1 LNRPNYPRNPEP
13 IPSTTLNKVASLP
26 HANRT
31 SNNPRPNIPK
41 DENPVPTYSKGKSM
55 SKVSFVQAPDN
66 SKKTEATRVSLAEQ
80 ILTNANIDSWI
91 EYPQQMSSIQERK
104 KILSNI

>member
-1 LNRPNYPRNPEP
+1 
-13 IPSTTLNKVASLP
+13 
-26 HANRT
+26 
-31 SNNPRPNIPK
+31 
-41 DENPVPTYSKGKSM
+41 M